1 MLCELC
7 SAIADTSA
15 RYQHCFGHI
24 PKTQHQTGSSERSQL
39 HPSQTQYK
47 CTNTLLNHLR
57 TQTNACCIPQIQ
69 YEFQDPCSIE
79 PVSLFILFCG
89 SSRITSPSPDQSGL
103 FLRATSSLLLWLI
116 SQPVLRRLLQTIRVF
131 LLARVSTQS
140 ALFHSAAFSSTN
152 HFSFLTQGLH
162 SFHKEFL

>member
-1 MLCELC
+1 MLCELS
-7 SAIADTSA
+7 SAIADTLA

-24 PKTQHQTGSSERSQL
+24 PKTQHRTGSSERSQL

-79 PVSLFILFCG
+79 PVSLFILLCG
-89 SSRITSPSPDQSGL
+89 SSRITSPSPDQSGR
-103 FLRATSSLLLWLI
+103 FLRATSALPLAYQPASPQVDNSYVPAGPFQHTICTFPLSSL
-116 SQPVLRRLLQTIRVF
+116 F
-131 LLARVSTQS
+131 
-140 ALFHSAAFSSTN
+140 FY
-152 HFSFLTQGLH
+152 
-162 SFHKEFL
+162 

>member
-1 MLCELC
+1 MLCELS
-7 SAIADTSA
+7 SAIADTLA

-24 PKTQHQTGSSERSQL
+24 PKTQHRTGSSERSQL

-79 PVSLFILFCG
+79 PVSLFILLCG
-89 SSRITSPSPDQSGL
+89 SSRITSPSPDQSGR
-103 FLRATSSLLLWLI
+103 FLRATSALPLWLI
-116 SQPVLRRLLQTIRVF
+116 SQPVLRQTIRMF
-131 LLARVSTQS
+131 LLARFSTQS

-152 HFSFLTQGLH
+152 YFSFLTQGVH